1 MDCRGLPWT
10 VVDCFGL
17 SWTAVD
23 CREGKILVNQVVF
36 NKIDSILI
44 NNVQKLKN
52 VFLLNEI
59 HAYFCMYF
67 SVTSQKMMVK
77 IDKNAYLSLKTRKP
91 LCFLFYQ

>member
-1 MDCRGLPWT
+1 MNVHERSWTVVDCRGLPWT
-10 VVDCFGL
+10 VVDVHERSWTVVDCLGL

-52 VFLLNEI
+52 VF
-59 HAYFCMYF
+59 
-67 SVTSQKMMVK
+67 
-77 IDKNAYLSLKTRKP
+77 
-91 LCFLFYQ
+91 FY